1 MLMINKEKRL
11 ANRIKNILNRRGF
24 MVEIQNSRN
33 TKSIYLKLDNGAC
46 NGIRI
51 SNHVNH
57 KTNYK
62 FNVIKNYK
70 GKRSEFTDGKLKVFY
85 NYNSIGKLITDIE
98 TERSNKIINFGYANY
113 KRIRDKEK
121 TNYFNYKNVA

>member
-62 FNVIKNYK
+62 F
-70 GKRSEFTDGKLKVFY
+70 
-85 NYNSIGKLITDIE
+85 IGKLITDIE

-113 KRIRDKEK
+113 KKIRDKEK
-121 TNYFNYKNVA
+121 TNFFNYKNVA